1 MGIRAESKS
10 ATADMRASIEKDRSN
25 EDKNLPLI
33 SAIFSGTTSIHPCT
47 YLNERF
53 LISIYQYLIKL
64 IVFIFNPDSQ

>member
-33 SAIFSGTTSIHPCT
+33 SAFFQAQ
-47 YLNERF
+47 L
-53 LISIYQYLIKL
+53 L
-64 IVFIFNPDSQ
+64 FILAPT